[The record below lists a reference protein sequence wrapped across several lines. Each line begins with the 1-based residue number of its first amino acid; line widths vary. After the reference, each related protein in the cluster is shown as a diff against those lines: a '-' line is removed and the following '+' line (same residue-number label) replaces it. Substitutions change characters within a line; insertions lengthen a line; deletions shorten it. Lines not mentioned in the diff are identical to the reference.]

1 MRRRALVMADQGVS
15 SLSNIVV
22 AIIVARSVSAA
33 EFGAFGVAMVV
44 YQLGLGLTRAAV
56 TDPLL
61 SQHSHEPRD
70 TRARHVPRMVGSV
83 LTLALASSV
92 VVLAVG
98 LLLSGPAGQA
108 LVALAWVLPLA
119 LVQDLGRYIFVI
131 DRPQSALVIDIAWLA
146 GIAVALPLAPADAG
160 VGWFVVAWGLSAGV
174 GGLIAALIERPSPR
188 SIRPVSWLADERE
201 ASSRYVGEWMSS
213 QLAGNL
219 TTLAVGPIAGLPAL
233 GAVRAVQVLY
243 GPVNTLHA
251 GIYLAVVP
259 EGTRIRNDRGRLR
272 RLMLASTTLI
282 VAAAAVWMIVCML
295 LPDSFGESLFG
306 ASWARGSDL
315 VVPMGLAMIVSSA
328 ATGGFAGIRALG
340 DPRASL
346 RARLATMPGELAAPV
361 GGVAV
366 GGASGFVYGLVIA
379 RSITSAVW
387 WRAFDRAARR
397 LPVSPTAASRAD
409 GGLFVAEAHV

>member
-1 MRRRALVMADQGVS
+1 MADQGVS

-22 AIIVARSVSAA
+22 AVIVARSVSAA

-70 TRARHVPRMVGSV
+70 ARARHVPRMVGSV
-83 LTLALASSV
+83 LTLALALSV
-92 VVLAVG
+92 VVFAVG
-98 LLLSGPAGQA
+98 LVLNGPAGQA

-131 DRPQSALVIDIAWLA
+131 DRPQSALVIDSAWLV
-146 GIAVALPLAPADAG
+146 GIAVAMPLAPADAG
-160 VGWFVVAWGLSAGV
+160 VGWFVAAWGLSAGV
-174 GGLIAALIERPSPR
+174 GGLIAAFIERPSPR
-188 SIRPVSWLADERE
+188 SIRPIAWLADERE

-243 GPVNTLHA
+243 GPLNTLHA

-259 EGTRIRNDRGRLR
+259 DGARIRNDRARLR
-272 RLMLASTTLI
+272 RLMVASTALI
-282 VAAAAVWMIVCML
+282 VAAAAVWMIVCVLM
-295 LPDSFGESLFG
+295 PDSFGESLFG

-340 DPRASL
+340 DPTASL

-361 GGVAV
+361 SGVAV

-397 LPVSPTAASRAD
+397 LPVSPAAASPTD

>member
-1 MRRRALVMADQGVS
+1 MADQGVS

-22 AIIVARSVSAA
+22 AIIVARSVSAT

-44 YQLGLGLTRAAV
+44 YQLSLGLTRAAV

-61 SQHSHEPRD
+61 SQHSHESRD
-70 TRARHVPRMVGSV
+70 QRARHVPRMVGSV
-83 LTLALASSV
+83 LTLALGLSV
-92 VVLAVG
+92 AVLAVG
-98 LLLSGPAGQA
+98 VLLNGPAGQA
-108 LVALAWVLPLA
+108 LVALGWVLPLV

-160 VGWFVVAWGLSAGV
+160 VGWYVAAWGLSGGV
-174 GGLIAALIERPSPR
+174 GGLIAASIERPSPR
-188 SIRPVSWLADERE
+188 RIRPVAWLAAERE

-233 GAVRAVQVLY
+233 GAVRAAQVLY
-243 GPVNTLHA
+243 GPLNTLHA
-251 GIYLAVVP
+251 GIYLAIVP
-259 EGTRIRNDRGRLR
+259 DGARVREDRGRLR
-272 RLMLASTTLI
+272 RLMLASTSLI
-282 VAAAAVWMIVCML
+282 VGAAVLWMVACVVM
-295 LPDSFGESLFG
+295 PDSLGESLFG
-306 ASWARGSDL
+306 ASWAQGRDL

-361 GGVAV
+361 GGVAI
-366 GGASGFVYGLVIA
+366 GGASGYVYGLLIS
-379 RSITSAVW
+379 RSITSTVW
-387 WRAFDRAARR
+387 WRAFDRAARQSV
-397 LPVSPTAASRAD
+397 LPAGSSPTDD
-409 GGLFVAEAHV
+409 GVFVAEAHV